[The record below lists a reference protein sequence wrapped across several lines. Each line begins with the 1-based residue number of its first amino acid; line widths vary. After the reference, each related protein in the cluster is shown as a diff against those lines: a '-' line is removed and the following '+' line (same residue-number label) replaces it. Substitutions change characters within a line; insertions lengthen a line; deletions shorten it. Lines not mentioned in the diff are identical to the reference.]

1 MNPGQFLEDFGAT
14 RRETGGAQTTGEDE
28 IEALKLD
35 AFEKGY
41 RDGWDD
47 SLKAQT
53 EDQTRVSADLERNLQ
68 DLSFTFHEARQ
79 HILTAIHPLLNQL
92 VDLVLPNLARE
103 TMGPRIVEE
112 LRRVAENSVDQRV
125 EIVTAPASRPA
136 LDRLM
141 DQDFGFPVDVTQD
154 DSLGEG
160 QVLLRLGSGEHQI
173 DMDRVIDDIKA
184 AVAGFID
191 ENNRESAYG

>member
-14 RRETGGAQTTGEDE
+14 RRETVGAQTTGEDE

>member
-14 RRETGGAQTTGEDE
+14 RRETGGAQTPGEDE